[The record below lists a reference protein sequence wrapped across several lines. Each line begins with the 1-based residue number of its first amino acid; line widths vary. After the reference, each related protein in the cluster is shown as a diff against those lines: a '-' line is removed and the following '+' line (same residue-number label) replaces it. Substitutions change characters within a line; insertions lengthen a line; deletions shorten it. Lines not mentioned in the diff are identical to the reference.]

1 MVRAGERE
9 EYFPVYFVAPVKGN
23 ERALGFDLASDVTRR
38 EALRSSTDSGRLVAT
53 NRVKL
58 VQETSDQYGFL
69 VFRPVYQAG
78 IEPASVHGRRE
89 GLRGFALAVF
99 RIADIVEKAGAVPSS
114 ASGLNVAI
122 FDRDASPGERLLYP
136 KGAPL
141 DGEGDLPG
149 GLRAT
154 RTISVAGRAWE
165 LAVYPLGNR
174 FRPARWSSW
183 GTLLAGLLL
192 TGMLTA
198 HLVGR
203 KRAEQALEQSEGRAR
218 LLFATIPQPAF
229 VFDLATMAF
238 LEVNQA
244 AVSQYGYSRD
254 EFLRM
259 KITHICQSKDVER
272 FQQHMLPGPDSNA
285 PEGQSKHRRKDGRVI
300 DVEIFAHD
308 IDYNGRKARLTIA
321 QDVTEHNRREIEIRQ
336 SQKLEAVGGLA
347 AGIAHEINTPIQFVG
362 DNTRFLL
369 DAYNDLNRVREKYEC
384 LRNAAAHNGALR
396 ALASEVAETEKDVD
410 VDYLMGEIPKAIRQS
425 LDGVT
430 RVATLVHAMEVFARP
445 NATGKVAAD
454 INEALLSTLTV
465 ARNKLTNVAK
475 VETELGELPLVVC
488 NIGEVNQ
495 VFLNLLVNAA
505 HAIGDARQGIDRK
518 GLIRVRTSL
527 EPDAVLI
534 SISDTGAGIAEDIRD
549 KVFDPFF
556 TTREIGQGVGQGL
569 AIAHSV
575 VVQRHGGTLTF
586 TSETGKGTTFYVRL
600 PLAARI
606 EPAEESAPID

>member
-1 MVRAGERE
+1 
-9 EYFPVYFVAPVKGN
+9 
-23 ERALGFDLASDVTRR
+23 
-38 EALRSSTDSGRLVAT
+38 
-53 NRVKL
+53 
-58 VQETSDQYGFL
+58 
-69 VFRPVYQAG
+69 
-78 IEPASVHGRRE
+78 
-89 GLRGFALAVF
+89 
-99 RIADIVEKAGAVPSS
+99 
-114 ASGLNVAI
+114 
-122 FDRDASPGERLLYP
+122 
-136 KGAPL
+136 
-141 DGEGDLPG
+141 
-149 GLRAT
+149 
-154 RTISVAGRAWE
+154 
-165 LAVYPLGNR
+165 
-174 FRPARWSSW
+174 
-183 GTLLAGLLL
+183 
-192 TGMLTA
+192 
-198 HLVGR
+198 
-203 KRAEQALEQSEGRAR
+203 
-218 LLFATIPQPAF
+218 
-229 VFDLATMAF
+229 
-238 LEVNQA
+238 
-244 AVSQYGYSRD
+244 
-254 EFLRM
+254 
-259 KITHICQSKDVER
+259 
-272 FQQHMLPGPDSNA
+272 
-285 PEGQSKHRRKDGRVI
+285 
-300 DVEIFAHD
+300 
-308 IDYNGRKARLTIA
+308 
-321 QDVTEHNRREIEIRQ
+321 
-336 SQKLEAVGGLA
+336 
-347 AGIAHEINTPIQFVG
+347 
-362 DNTRFLL
+362 
-369 DAYNDLNRVREKYEC
+369 
-384 LRNAAAHNGALR
+384 
-396 ALASEVAETEKDVD
+396 VD